1 MVKNQLFRISPE
13 LSVVISILDAFGL
26 DDLND
31 TKFFTK
37 QSIKEVGTVDKIN
50 KMKDELRKYYL
61 PCKARHYLN
70 EMTEQKCIT
79 ILRQF
84 LKVHS
89 YTLVTSEKY
98 IDKVKMGTYRLIK
111 LDDKDSIPKKKNDKY
126 MTVISF
132 E

>member
-1 MVKNQLFRISPE
+1 MVKNQLFRINPDLAIL
-13 LSVVISILDAFGL
+13 LSVLETFGL

-37 QSIKEVGTVDKIN
+37 KSIKELGTVDKIN
-50 KMKDELRKYYL
+50 DISEGLRKYYL
-61 PCKARHYLN
+61 PCKARNYLDGI
-70 EMTEQKCIT
+70 TEQKCIT

-84 LKVHS
+84 LKVHN
-89 YTLVTSEKY
+89 YTLITSEKY

-111 LDDKDSIPKKKNDKY
+111 IDDKNSIPKKKVKKT
-126 MTVISF
+126 TVISF